1 MKIKQALG
9 LIIGLIVGIIGGV
22 LYSRSLPPEEGSLED
37 DYELAITKLA
47 SAERRLMAYSRY
59 EKSDAGRTRDAL
71 RDLAQDFKEGKDVSP
86 DDVFASMK
94 PWLREMAPIFERIR
108 AVNAE
113 DWANTRTSE
122 WARLYNLD
130 QGERAELEKWF
141 QLRGEERA
149 KDLTDVVQSGES
161 GFVDFIKAT
170 EYDWR
175 DADGVEPVIE
185 KMLEGDDLEKFR
197 EDRLAERAESVQ
209 NEADRNLSRLDDVV
223 QLDDEQHRE
232 LFGVLS
238 RSARDYRPEIGSF
251 GEARLDLAG
260 RDAAINEVLRPDQ
273 LEVLNEH
280 RSSRRAQAEKEI
292 NRLGMT
298 LPANWDALER
308 NPF

>member
-9 LIIGLIVGIIGGV
+9 LIIGLIVGVVGGV
-22 LYSRSLPPEEGSLED
+22 LYSKSLPPEEGSLED
-37 DYELAITKLA
+37 EYELVVNRLA
-47 SAERRLMAYSRY
+47 SAERRLMAFSRY

-71 RDLAQDFKEGKDVSP
+71 RDLAQDFKDGKDVSP
-86 DDVFASMK
+86 DDVFATMK

-108 AVNAE
+108 EVNAE

-130 QGERAELEKWF
+130 QGERQQLEQWF

-149 KDLTDVVQSGES
+149 KDLTEVVESGDS

-175 DADGVEPVIE
+175 DAEGVEPVIE
-185 KMLEGDDLEKFR
+185 EMLEGDDLAKFR
-197 EDRLAERAESVQ
+197 EDRLNERAASVQ

-223 QLDDEQHRE
+223 GLDDNQHRE

-238 RSARDYRPEIGSF
+238 RSAQDYRPEVGAS
-251 GEARLDLAG
+251 GEAGLDLAG
-260 RDAAINEVLRPDQ
+260 RDAAINGVLRPDQ

-280 RSSRRAQAEKEI
+280 RSNRRAEAEKEMG
-292 NRLGMT
+292 RLGMT
-298 LPANWDALER
+298 LPENWDALER

>member
-9 LIIGLIVGIIGGV
+9 LIIGLIVGVVGGV
-22 LYSRSLPPEEGSLED
+22 LYSNSLPPEEGSLED
-37 DYELAITKLA
+37 EYELAVTKLA
-47 SAERRLMAYSRY
+47 GAERRLQAYSRY

-71 RDLAQDFKEGKDVSP
+71 RDLAQDFKDGKEVSP
-86 DDVFASMK
+86 DDVFATMK

-108 AVNAE
+108 EVNAE

-122 WARLYNLD
+122 WARIYSLS
-130 QGERAELEKWF
+130 QSERERLEKWF
-141 QLRGEERA
+141 QERGEERA
-149 KDLTDVVQSGES
+149 KDLTEVVQSQDS

-175 DADGVEPVIE
+175 DASGVEPVIE
-185 KMLEGDDLEKFR
+185 EMLEGEELAKFR

-223 QLDDEQHRE
+223 GLDDDQHRE

-238 RSARDYRPEIGSF
+238 RSARDYRPEVGAS
-251 GEARLDLAG
+251 GEEALDLAG
-260 RDAAINEVLRPDQ
+260 RDSAINEVLRPDQ

-280 RSSRRAQAEKEI
+280 RTNRRAEAEKGLR
-292 NRLGMT
+292 RLGMK
-298 LPANWDALER
+298 LPENWDALER
-308 NPF
+308 DSF